1 METCTAIFICEG
13 PTDVAVVGACL
24 EAKYEASAEV
34 LETGE
39 VPTYRSKFVMSDVR
53 FGLFAPG
60 GLEQAKKAF
69 ALMATDKAIR
79 GRYPDLKILCLV
91 RDTNSHDSAELATEF
106 FELVADVG
114 SPEVRAI
121 DSGNGTFQIPDLNL
135 RQISMGDSNF
145 GANDQNAVDDHVVDC
160 LYQAGRSDLSQLSAA
175 FEAITSNPP
184 TSKQFVTLAMA
195 LDGHL
200 GNPTRYYEEVI
211 KSASEEWIS
220 QFIGRIG
227 LEDVIQAAIADS

>member
-1 METCTAIFICEG
+1 MDSCSAVLICEG
-13 PTDVAVVGACL
+13 ATDVAVVGACL
-24 EAKYEASAEV
+24 ETKYDASAEV

-39 VPTYRSKFVMSDVR
+39 SPTYRSKFVISDVR
-53 FGLFAPG
+53 LGLFAPG
-60 GLEQAKKAF
+60 GLEEAKKAF

-79 GRYPDLKILCLV
+79 GRYPELKILCLV
-91 RDTNSHDSAELATEF
+91 RDMNRHGSAELAAEF

-121 DSGNGTFQIPDLNL
+121 DSGNGTFQLPDLSL
-135 RQISMGDSNF
+135 RQILMGDTKF

-160 LYQAGRSDLSQLSAA
+160 LFQKNRTELTQLSAA

-211 KSASEEWIS
+211 KSTSEEWIGE
-220 QFIGRIG
+220 FIGRIG
-227 LEDVIQAAIADS
+227 LETVIQAAIADS

>member
-1 METCTAIFICEG
+1 
-13 PTDVAVVGACL
+13 VAVVGACL
-24 EAKYEASAEV
+24 ETKYEASAEV

-39 VPTYRSKFVMSDVR
+39 SPTYRSKFVISDVR

-60 GLEQAKKAF
+60 GLEEAQKAF

-91 RDTNSHDSAELATEF
+91 RDMNSLDSAELATEF
-106 FELVADVG
+106 FELVADAG

-121 DSGNGTFQIPDLNL
+121 DSGNGTFQLPDLSL
-135 RQISMGDSNF
+135 RQILMGDSKF

-160 LYQAGRSDLSQLSAA
+160 LCQASRSELDKLTEA
-175 FEAITSNPP
+175 FKAITSSPP

-200 GNPTRYYEEVI
+200 GNPTRYYAEVI
-211 KSASEEWIS
+211 KSASEEWIEE
-220 QFIGRIG
+220 FMGRIG
-227 LEDVIQAAIADS
+227 VEDVIQGAIAGL